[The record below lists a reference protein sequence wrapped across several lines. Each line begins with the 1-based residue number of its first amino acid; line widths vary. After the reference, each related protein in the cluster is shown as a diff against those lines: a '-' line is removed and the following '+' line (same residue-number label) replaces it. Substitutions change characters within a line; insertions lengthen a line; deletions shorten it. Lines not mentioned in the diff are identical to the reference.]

1 MSLAYRLWS
10 WAIFTE
16 EEEVQLAEDRKY
28 CAARFV
34 WRRRSLRTPNKRV
47 TWEAWWERMFGENYK
62 NYVRAMIEKKEA

>member
-1 MSLAYRLWS
+1 M
-10 WAIFTE
+10 
-16 EEEVQLAEDRKY
+16 QLAEDRKY